1 MLRKVEIKKLFGIYS
16 YAIDLVNGDNYPMR
30 FITGPNGSGK
40 STLLNLLFAL
50 FDHQYEKFF
59 AVEFEEL
66 NIRFDEE
73 EFNILQ
79 HREYDQ
85 DESSDVLVL
94 KDVTLNV
101 TYKKDQKDIETF
113 SVKPGED
120 WGGMTEIFF
129 KTYPVFFINDERNV
143 YLKSDYHQNHN
154 NDVCAR
160 LKMDVDDFRDK
171 LSMNILDLSFAVEVG
186 EAMTKE
192 DYEKEIASLVPQIRT
207 LKKWGLVKPDFEFI
221 VYYEGLSL
229 FLRNYIKEIRA
240 ALQSDFI
247 KRVELFVD
255 TINAFTFINK
265 HLEIDKTSG
274 FYFMMDQISRPPLMP
289 EELSSGERHL
299 LLQVY
304 ELLFVA
310 PQESLVLLDEPELS
324 MHMYWQINY
333 AKLISMIAETRELQ
347 VVVATHSSRIF
358 NQIWEHSVDL
368 YRLTTSQK
376 NKE

>member
-94 KDVTLNV
+94 KNVTLNV

-154 NDVCAR
+154 NDLCAR
-160 LKMDVDDFRDK
+160 LKMDVDD
-171 LSMNILDLSFAVEVG
+171 LG
-186 EAMTKE
+186 
-192 DYEKEIASLVPQIRT
+192 
-207 LKKWGLVKPDFEFI
+207 
-221 VYYEGLSL
+221 
-229 FLRNYIKEIRA
+229 
-240 ALQSDFI
+240 
-247 KRVELFVD
+247 
-255 TINAFTFINK
+255 
-265 HLEIDKTSG
+265 
-274 FYFMMDQISRPPLMP
+274 IS
-289 EELSSGERHL
+289 
-299 LLQVY
+299 
-304 ELLFVA
+304 
-310 PQESLVLLDEPELS
+310 
-324 MHMYWQINY
+324 
-333 AKLISMIAETRELQ
+333 
-347 VVVATHSSRIF
+347 
-358 NQIWEHSVDL
+358 
-368 YRLTTSQK
+368 
-376 NKE
+376 

>member
-16 YAIDLVNGDNYPMR
+16 YAIDLVNDDNYPLR

-66 NIRFDEE
+66 SIWFDKE
-73 EFNILQ
+73 EFKILQ
-79 HREYDQ
+79 LREFDQ
-85 DESSDVLVL
+85 EESSDESIPTEIKLS
-94 KDVTLNV
+94 V
-101 TYKKDQKDIETF
+101 TYKKDQKEIESF
-113 SVKPGED
+113 SVRQGED

-129 KTYPVFFINDERNV
+129 KTYPVFFINDERNIH
-143 YLKSDYHQNHN
+143 LKSDYHQNHN

-160 LKMDVDDFRDK
+160 LQEDVDDFK
-171 LSMNILDLSFAVEVG
+171 KQLSKNVLDLSFAAEMG

-192 DYEKEIASLVPQIRT
+192 DYEKEIASLMQQIRT
-207 LKKWGLVKPDFEFI
+207 LKKWGLVKQDFEFI
-221 VYYEGLSL
+221 EYFEGLSF
-229 FLRNYIKEIRA
+229 FLRSYIKEIRA

-265 HLEIDKTSG
+265 HLEIDPISG
-274 FYFMMDQISRPPLMP
+274 FYFMMDQISRPPLLP

-333 AKLISMIAETRELQ
+333 ASLIAKIAEVRELQ
-347 VVVATHSSRIF
+347 VVVATHSTRIF
-358 NQIWEHSVDL
+358 NQIWEHSADL

>member
-16 YAIDLVNGDNYPMR
+16 YAIDLVNDDNYPLR

-66 NIRFDEE
+66 SIWFDKE
-73 EFNILQ
+73 EFKILQ
-79 HREYDQ
+79 LREFDQ
-85 DESSDVLVL
+85 EESSDESIPTEIKLS
-94 KDVTLNV
+94 V
-101 TYKKDQKDIETF
+101 TYKKDQKEIESF
-113 SVKPGED
+113 SVRQGED

-129 KTYPVFFINDERNV
+129 KTYPVFFINDERNIH
-143 YLKSDYHQNHN
+143 LKSDYHQNHN

-160 LKMDVDDFRDK
+160 LQEDVDDFK
-171 LSMNILDLSFAVEVG
+171 KQLSKNVLDLSFAAEMG

-192 DYEKEIASLVPQIRT
+192 DYEKEIASLMQQIRT
-207 LKKWGLVKPDFEFI
+207 LKKWGLVKQDFEFI
-221 VYYEGLSL
+221 EYFEGLSF

-265 HLEIDKTSG
+265 HLEIDPISG
-274 FYFMMDQISRPPLMP
+274 FYFMMDQISRPPLLP

-333 AKLISMIAETRELQ
+333 ASLIAKIAEVRELQ
-347 VVVATHSSRIF
+347 VVVATHSTRIF
-358 NQIWEHSVDL
+358 NQIWEHSADL